1 MMSINTLNTE
11 LEAARTKLAS
21 ALDAGLPTRTIR
33 AEITSIESAI
43 ADVVDIEEKAQ
54 RIQSK
59 QDASAVHAAGADL
72 IGVEHA
78 AIELATAS
86 PELGLLGEPL
96 PVIECDP
103 SIAAAAHSVASARAA
118 LIKEENFYSRLQAA
132 ASKCQVRLNE
142 ELAKVAVIK
151 QRRAA
156 GDRREDDAGAM
167 TLLEDDIADL
177 ERLFSEAQQRV
188 NSSAPLA
195 QRQVLEAAE
204 QRLAQAR
211 AQAQLR
217 IANERLQLAE
227 RAFLSCYAIQRAAER
242 ATGMHLSRPS
252 GAYRAGIEFKNI
264 VSRH

>member
-1 MMSINTLNTE
+1 
-11 LEAARTKLAS
+11 
-21 ALDAGLPTRTIR
+21 
-33 AEITSIESAI
+33 
-43 ADVVDIEEKAQ
+43 
-54 RIQSK
+54 
-59 QDASAVHAAGADL
+59 
-72 IGVEHA
+72 
-78 AIELATAS
+78 
-86 PELGLLGEPL
+86 
-96 PVIECDP
+96 
-103 SIAAAAHSVASARAA
+103 

>member
-1 MMSINTLNTE
+1 MSINELNTQ

-21 ALDAGLPTRTIR
+21 ALDAGLPTRPIR
-33 AEITSIESAI
+33 AEIVSIESAI
-43 ADVVDIEEKAQ
+43 ADVLDVEAKAQ
-54 RIQSK
+54 RIQSN
-59 QDASAVHAAGADL
+59 QDVSAVHAACADL
-72 IGVEHA
+72 IEVEHA
-78 AIELATAS
+78 AIEVATAS
-86 PELGLLGEPL
+86 PELCLLGESL
-96 PVIECDP
+96 PAIECDP
-103 SIAAAAHSVASARAA
+103 LIAAAAHDVASARAA
-118 LIKEENFYSRLQAA
+118 LIKEESIYSRLQAA

-142 ELAKVAVIK
+142 ELAKVAAIK

-167 TLLEDDIADL
+167 TLLEDDIVDL

-188 NSSAPLA
+188 NSSVPLA

-204 QRLAQAR
+204 QRLVQAR

-227 RAFLSCYAIQRAAER
+227 RAFLSCYTIQRAAER
-242 ATGMHLSRPS
+242 ATGLHLSRPS
-252 GAYRAGIEFKNI
+252 GTYRARIEFKNI